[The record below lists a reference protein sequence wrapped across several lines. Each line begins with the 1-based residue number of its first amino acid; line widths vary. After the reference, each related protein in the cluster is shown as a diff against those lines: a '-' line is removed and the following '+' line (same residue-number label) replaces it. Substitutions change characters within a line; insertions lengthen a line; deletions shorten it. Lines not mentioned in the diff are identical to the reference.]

1 MGASGPRPWPDAVTA
16 GESARSESQRAERAA
31 DRLRRLADVEQR
43 RARDFGQGAV
53 GESRTAAL
61 LGSLSSFGFHMLHD
75 RRWPGSSSANIDH
88 LVVGPSGVFVID
100 TKSWSGEVTVDEQG
114 LWQGQAC
121 RDDVLESVQRLAD
134 LVRDG
139 LTGLGLPPAGVRPVI
154 ALDDRDLRCVVAR
167 GVWVVGAEI
176 LPRQLLG
183 HAKNLTQR
191 EAERVLRSLMDL
203 FPPAVDSIHVQPDA
217 PLPVAATRPPSP
229 AKPPSDALFDR
240 ADLEADALTAAMQAP
255 LEDWMIFLHPRQAEF
270 ARRRFNGPAL
280 LRGSAGTGK
289 TVVALHR
296 MAYLAERHSSRV
308 LFLSFVR
315 TLPTVQEAA
324 YRRLSPHTVDRVE
337 FASLH
342 GWAGR
347 MLASR
352 GHQLTIRREA
362 VERAYQEAW
371 TAVGQNSVLDRP
383 STWTYWSEE
392 VKQVIRG
399 RRISC
404 LDDYQALARTGRGSR
419 LGPIQREMVWRLK
432 EQYENN
438 PRASGL
444 MDWDDLLA
452 AALASVVDEP
462 LAEPYGFV
470 VVDEVQDLTRTGV
483 ELVSRAV
490 ADGPDSLLL
499 VGDSRQAVFAGGV
512 SPRQAG
518 VNVTGRSTVL
528 TVNYRNTAEILDFAA
543 PLVAEAD
550 DLLGD
555 GERIDADCEV
565 VRHGLAPLVS
575 QATRRRDVEVALTS
589 CLRRTRDAER
599 ASWGGMAV
607 LCSRVRDVRHY
618 QGLLVSQ
625 DIPTVALEQWSGDPI
640 DAVKV
645 GTIKRA
651 KGLEFLFVFLPEVD
665 SSVLPGRTPPV
676 DEVDRE
682 RLARSRRELYVAATR
697 ARDGLWVGLI
707 GPARHEP
714 EAMTVS
720 VERRMAQVITEGAP
734 SSAGDAIADDV
745 YSLVRH
751 DLQADV
757 YGGPASFVQPGW
769 VTRGLVAVLCDG
781 CNWPLYAFCRTLDPH
796 REPVKEWAL
805 VCRRCRTAREPA
817 ALPEGLQRSLR
828 NVANA

>member
-1 MGASGPRPWPDAVTA
+1 MTA

-31 DRLRRLADVEQR
+31 NRLRRQADLEQR
-43 RARDFGQGAV
+43 RARDFGQGAA

-61 LGSLSSFGFHMLHD
+61 LGSLSRFGFHMLHD
-75 RRWPGSSSANIDH
+75 RRWPGSCNANIDH

-100 TKSWSGEVTVDEQG
+100 TKSWSGEVRVDEQG
-114 LWQGQAC
+114 VWQGQAC

-139 LTGLGLPPAGVRPVI
+139 LTGLGFPPAGVRPVI
-154 ALDDRDLRCVVAR
+154 ALDDRDLRCVVTH
-167 GVWVVGAEI
+167 GVWVIGAEI
-176 LPRQLLG
+176 LPRHLLS

-203 FPPAVDSIHVQPDA
+203 FPPAVERVQMRTDPPRPETETAAAD
-217 PLPVAATRPPSP
+217 PSSPV
-229 AKPPSDALFDR
+229 KLPSDALFDR
-240 ADLEADALTAAMQAP
+240 EDLEADALAAAMRAP

-296 MAYLAERHSSRV
+296 LAYLAERRSSRA
-308 LFLSFVR
+308 LFLSYVR
-315 TLPTVQEAA
+315 TLPSVQEAV
-324 YRRLSPHTVDRVE
+324 YRRLSPNTVDRVE

-342 GWAGR
+342 GWAGKL
-347 MLASR
+347 LASR

-371 TAVGQNSVLDRP
+371 TAVGQDSVLDRP
-383 STWTYWSEE
+383 GTWTYWSEE

-399 RRISC
+399 RRIAT
-404 LDDYQALARTGRGSR
+404 LDDYQALTRIGRGSR
-419 LGPIQREMVWRLK
+419 LGPIQRETVWRLK
-432 EQYENN
+432 EQYEKSL
-438 PRASGL
+438 RASGL
-444 MDWDDLLA
+444 IDWDDLLA
-452 AALASVVDEP
+452 AALASVVEQP
-462 LAEPYGFV
+462 LAEPYGFI

-490 ADGPDSLLL
+490 TDGPDSLLL

-528 TVNYRNTAEILDFAA
+528 AVNYRNTAEILDFAA
-543 PLVAEAD
+543 PLVAGDD

-565 VRHGLAPLVS
+565 VRHGLDPLVS
-575 QATRRRDVEVALTS
+575 RASRRRDLEVALTS
-589 CLRRTRDAER
+589 CLQRTRAADR

-607 LCSRVRDVRHY
+607 LCSRLRDVHHY

-625 DIPTVALEQWSGDPI
+625 GIPTVALEQWSGEPI
-640 DAVKV
+640 DAVKM

-665 SSVLPGRTPPV
+665 SSVLPGRTPPD

-707 GPARHEP
+707 GPARRESDATP
-714 EAMTVS
+714 AA
-720 VERRMAQVITEGAP
+720 VERRVSQEFLTPGTP
-734 SSAGDAIADDV
+734 SPTGDSTSDDV
-745 YSLVRH
+745 YSLASQHLEAEV
-751 DLQADV
+751 A
-757 YGGPASFVQPGW
+757 GGPGSFAQPGW
-769 VTRGLVAVLCDG
+769 VARGLVAVLCDG
-781 CNWPLYAFCRTLDPH
+781 CNWPLYAFCRPSAVD

-805 VCRRCRTAREPA
+805 VCRPCRTAREPA
-817 ALPEGLQRSLR
+817 ALPEG
-828 NVANA
+828 

>member
-1 MGASGPRPWPDAVTA
+1 MSVIERAAVTA

-61 LGSLSSFGFHMLHD
+61 LGSLSPYGFHMLHD
-75 RRWPGSSSANIDH
+75 RRWPGSSTANIDH

-100 TKSWSGEVTVDEQG
+100 TKSWSGELTVGEQG

-139 LTGLGLPPAGVRPVI
+139 LHGLGLPPAGVRPVI
-154 ALDDRDLRCVVAR
+154 ALDDRDLPRVVVH

-191 EAERVLRSLMDL
+191 EAEQVLRSLMDL
-203 FPPAVDSIHVQPDA
+203 FPPAVDSVHA
-217 PLPVAATRPPSP
+217 SPSP

-240 ADLEADALTAAMQAP
+240 EDLEADALTAAMRAP

-315 TLPTVQEAA
+315 TLPSVQEAA

-362 VERAYQEAW
+362 VERAYREAW
-371 TAVGQNSVLDRP
+371 TAVGRDSVLDRP
-383 STWTYWSEE
+383 GTWTYWSEE

-404 LDDYQALARTGRGSR
+404 LENYQALARTGRGSR

-432 EQYENN
+432 EQYERNL
-438 PRASGL
+438 RASGL
-444 MDWDDLLA
+444 IDWDDLLT

-462 LAEPYGFV
+462 LAEPYDFV

-543 PLVAEAD
+543 PLVAGAD

-555 GERIDADCEV
+555 GERIDVDCEV
-565 VRHGLAPLVS
+565 VRHGIAPLVS
-575 QATRRRDVEVALTS
+575 QATRRRDVEAALTS

-607 LCSRVRDVRHY
+607 LCSRVRDVHHY
-618 QGLLVSQ
+618 QRLLVSQ
-625 DIPTVALEQWSGDPI
+625 GIPTVALEQWSGDPI

-707 GPARHEP
+707 GPVRHEP
-714 EAMTVS
+714 DATAVS
-720 VERRMAQVITEGAP
+720 VERRVAQVISEGTP
-734 SSAGDAIADDV
+734 SPAGDATADDV
-745 YSLVRH
+745 YSLAAH
-751 DLQADV
+751 DLQAEVD
-757 YGGPASFVQPGW
+757 GGPARFSEPGW

-781 CNWPLYAFCRTLDPH
+781 CNWPLYAFCRAPH
-796 REPVKEWAL
+796 ADREPVKEWAL